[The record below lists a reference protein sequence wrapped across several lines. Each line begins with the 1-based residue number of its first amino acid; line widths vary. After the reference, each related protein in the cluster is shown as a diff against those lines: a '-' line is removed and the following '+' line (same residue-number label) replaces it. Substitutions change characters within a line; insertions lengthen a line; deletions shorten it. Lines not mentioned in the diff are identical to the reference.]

1 MSKWKGGQRRSPRL
15 SLVLDACRS
24 LDTIATQEM
33 ALQPKITQAKASAR
47 KTRKPRPLQHV
58 AAPFSYQ
65 ANDVQRSNQQ
75 GHEDS
80 GEPRGFLATCVSS
93 NMILCF
99 VNTPKLHD
107 DKAASPEWMPEKR
120 VLEHILDIL
129 QRRDTYEIFA
139 EPVDPEEV
147 DDYYEIIKEPMDFGT
162 MRAKLHEGMYTS
174 LQQFQHDVY
183 LIPRNAMHFNSPT
196 TVYFRQAR
204 AIYEVATKVFTCLK
218 TDPDKFEFEFSDTK
232 RTTGT
237 RLMCEARAPS
247 TNLRP
252 NIKTNS
258 NHRRSTVR
266 GICPATGFDAKDSSA
281 RRNTYGEVDRRCT
294 YTPWTSE
301 NASTDSKPLIP
312 VNQQDI
318 CYTESLMLFVKDL
331 GPTAQMV
338 ANRKLIEASLKP
350 VLTRESV
357 NIFDRQ
363 VEKSNPQA
371 QAQAQGELENTLSWR
386 KGFIFDL
393 PFLKKRLHEIDSLG
407 NK

>member
-1 MSKWKGGQRRSPRL
+1 MAKWKEGQRRSPRL
-15 SLVLDACRS
+15 SLVLD
-24 LDTIATQEM
+24 TIATH
-33 ALQPKITQAKASAR
+33 PKITQAKASAR

-75 GHEDS
+75 GHED
-80 GEPRGFLATCVSS
+80 G
-93 NMILCF
+93 
-99 VNTPKLHD
+99 
-107 DKAASPEWMPEKR
+107 EWMPEKR

-174 LQQFQHDVY
+174 LQQFE
-183 LIPRNAMHFNSPT
+183 
-196 TVYFRQAR
+196 AR

-258 NHRRSTVR
+258 NHRRSVR
-266 GICPATGFDAKDSSA
+266 GPATGFDASA
-281 RRNTYGEVDRRCT
+281 RRNSYGEVDRRCT
-294 YTPWTSE
+294 YTPRTSE
-301 NASTDSKPLIP
+301 NPSSDSKPLIP

-318 CYTESLMLFVKDL
+318 NYRESLMLFVKDL

-338 ANRKLIEASLKP
+338 ADRKLIEASQKP
-350 VLTRESV
+350 VLTGESV

-363 VEKSNPQA
+363 VEKSNP

-393 PFLKKRLHEIDSLG
+393 PFLKKRLHEINSFG

>member
-80 GEPRGFLATCVSS
+80 
-93 NMILCF
+93 
-99 VNTPKLHD
+99 
-107 DKAASPEWMPEKR
+107 EWMPEKR